1 MANGQESMSTSV
13 ARFEE
18 LQPIDYA
25 SFIKNYKPDGTQ
37 GYATGLPFPDLSLIH
52 I

>member
-1 MANGQESMSTSV
+1 MAHGQKSMNTSV

-25 SFIKNYKPDGTQ
+25 SFIKN
-37 GYATGLPFPDLSLIH
+37 
-52 I
+52 